1 MKTFFFTTLFRFFV
15 ITWAWVYLSSYQS
28 DMLYTALQTAN
39 PATAAVTECMSGVD
53 TLSGALHTKLDTI
66 MTKLEQQNTIT
77 TTISTTGTGTTTGS
91 IKVVPNLF
99 ELPSQNN

>member
-1 MKTFFFTTLFRFFV
+1 
-15 ITWAWVYLSSYQS
+15 
-28 DMLYTALQTAN
+28 MLYTALQTAN

-53 TLSGALHTKLDTI
+53 TLSGALHAKLDTI

-77 TTISTTGTGTTTGS
+77 TTISATGTGTTTGS